1 MEGMHVACDI
11 LGGPHAFACIL
22 VLLSILGD
30 SSWRVHMLKVSSFLF
45 LEIVVEGTLAETSMF
60 YFGV

>member
-1 MEGMHVACDI
+1 V
-11 LGGPHAFACIL
+11 AFACIL
-22 VLLSILGD
+22 LGLLSILGD

-45 LEIVVEGTLAETSMF
+45 LEIVLEGTLVETSTF